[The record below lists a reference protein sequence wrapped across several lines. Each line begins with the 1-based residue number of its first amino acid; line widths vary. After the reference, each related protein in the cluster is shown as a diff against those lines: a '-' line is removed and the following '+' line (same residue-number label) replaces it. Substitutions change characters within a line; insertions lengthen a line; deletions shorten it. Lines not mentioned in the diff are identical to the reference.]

1 MRCLTP
7 TFCLT
12 HSFWASR
19 TFSFSRRYSL
29 AKFEIRLIVIFI
41 FNEEPS
47 KFTLWGPR
55 SHCRVRIVKDYAD
68 TVSA

>member
-1 MRCLTP
+1 MRFFTP

-12 HSFWASR
+12 HS
-19 TFSFSRRYSL
+19 SFSRRYSL